1 MEELPASTTSL
12 CWPTELPPAPCRQGT
27 GSCQRE
33 RVAGA
38 EQRNWSRGTGAEEL
52 GSQPIQP
59 AGPATARQ
67 DTREES
73 PSQQVDESF
82 PWGLLGLGDPRV
94 SERVPEAD
102 PLPMSQA
109 LAPAP
114 ALRGDAGHSGQGHG
128 AGEPAGPS

>member
-1 MEELPASTTSL
+1 M
-12 CWPTELPPAPCRQGT
+12 
-27 GSCQRE
+27 
-33 RVAGA
+33 AGA
-38 EQRNWSRGTGAEEL
+38 EQRNWSGGTGAEEL

-94 SERVPEAD
+94 SERVPQAD

>member
-1 MEELPASTTSL
+1 MEELPASTSSL
-12 CWPTELPPAPCRQGT
+12 CWPTELPPAPCRQGP

-33 RVAGA
+33 RG
-38 EQRNWSRGTGAEEL
+38 QGPSGGTGAEEL

-67 DTREES
+67 DSREES
-73 PSQQVDESF
+73 PSQQGDESF

-94 SERVPEAD
+94 AEWVPEAD

-114 ALRGDAGHSGQGHG
+114 APWGDAGHRGQGHG

>member
-1 MEELPASTTSL
+1 MEELPASTSSL

-27 GSCQRE
+27 G
-33 RVAGA
+33 AGG
-38 EQRNWSRGTGAEEL
+38 RDGAEEL

-67 DTREES
+67 DSREES
-73 PSQQVDESF
+73 PSQQGDESF

-94 SERVPEAD
+94 AEWVPEAD

-109 LAPAP
+109 LALAP
-114 ALRGDAGHSGQGHG
+114 ALQGDAGHRGQGHG